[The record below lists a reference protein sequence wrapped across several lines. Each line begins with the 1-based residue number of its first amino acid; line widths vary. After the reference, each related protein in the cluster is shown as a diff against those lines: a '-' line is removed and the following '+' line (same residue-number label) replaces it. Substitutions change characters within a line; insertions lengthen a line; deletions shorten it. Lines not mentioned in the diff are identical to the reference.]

1 MDDKSVQDLASK
13 ILIDVEN
20 QDLRHKLKEKMNDI
34 EDLNERI
41 KNL

>member
-1 MDDKSVQDLASK
+1 
-13 ILIDVEN
+13 
-20 QDLRHKLKEKMNDI
+20 MNDI